1 MKFLRYMR
9 GYCRVKVR
17 EEKAAAL
24 LSLLMERKI
33 SFTPTKKAGD
43 GLISFH
49 TPYRFPEEGGPLC
62 EEIHRRAFLSDLYRY
77 RKRAG
82 LALGFIL
89 AAALIFVSTL
99 FVWDIRIVGAENTEE
114 EEIFAALERRGF
126 RIGAYIPS
134 LDKERIAMEI
144 TKDDGRFSWFK
155 INMRGTVATIDIH
168 ERTGRDGIEALTPP
182 SNLIASCD
190 AQIELLDV
198 SGGATVVKT
207 GQTVKKGELLVS
219 GVIDSQ
225 ALGYRLVR
233 ARGSV
238 YGRTTLEYD
247 VKIPVRYRQK
257 LRSNTVLGEKSIIFF
272 GKSIKVFKNDRISA
286 EFYDIIERKTRV
298 TLFGVPLPLY
308 TAGKEYI
315 CYETREARRTQTEC
329 LREAYA
335 ELALKSSA
343 DMDGAEVLA
352 RHTKLDF
359 GEEYLTLC
367 EQVDCIIDIA
377 REVKIGG

>member
-1 MKFLRYMR
+1 MKFLRYLR
-9 GYCRVKVR
+9 GYCRVKAR

-43 GLISFH
+43 GLISFY
-49 TPYRFPEEGGPLC
+49 TPYRFPEDAEPLC
-62 EEIHRRAFLSDLYRY
+62 EEIHRRSFLSDLYRY

-114 EEIFAALERRGF
+114 EEIFAALERHGF

-168 ERTGRDGIEALTPP
+168 ERTGRDSIEALTPP
-182 SNLIASCD
+182 SNLIAACD

-198 SGGATVVKT
+198 SGGATVVKI
-207 GQTVKKGELLVS
+207 GQTVKRGELLVS

-308 TAGKEYI
+308 TAEKEYI
-315 CYETREARRTQTEC
+315 CYETREAQRTQTEC

-335 ELALKSSA
+335 ELTLKSSV
-343 DMDGAEVLA
+343 DLDGAEVLA

-359 GEEYLTLC
+359 GEEYLTLH

-377 REVKIGG
+377 KEVKIGG

>member
-1 MKFLRYMR
+1 MR
-9 GYCRVKVR
+9 
-17 EEKAAAL
+17 
-24 LSLLMERKI
+24 
-33 SFTPTKKAGD
+33 
-43 GLISFH
+43 
-49 TPYRFPEEGGPLC
+49 
-62 EEIHRRAFLSDLYRY
+62 
-77 RKRAG
+77 
-82 LALGFIL
+82 
-89 AAALIFVSTL
+89 
-99 FVWDIRIVGAENTEE
+99 VGASTAE
-114 EEIFAALERRGF
+114 LR
-126 RIGAYIPS
+126 S
-134 LDKERIAMEI
+134 
-144 TKDDGRFSWFK
+144 
-155 INMRGTVATIDIH
+155 NMI
-168 ERTGRDGIEALTPP
+168 
-182 SNLIASCD
+182 
-190 AQIELLDV
+190 
-198 SGGATVVKT
+198 
-207 GQTVKKGELLVS
+207 
-219 GVIDSQ
+219 
-225 ALGYRLVR
+225 
-233 ARGSV
+233 
-238 YGRTTLEYD
+238 
-247 VKIPVRYRQK
+247 IPVRYRQK

-308 TAGKEYI
+308 TAEKEYI

>member
-1 MKFLRYMR
+1 MLISGDLRTVTFEKGVKNEISALYARLLPREGERGKSRRTPLTPYGKENFLYAD
-9 GYCRVKVR
+9 
-17 EEKAAAL
+17 E
-24 LSLLMERKI
+24 
-33 SFTPTKKAGD
+33 KAGD
-43 GLISFH
+43 GLISFY
-49 TPYRFPEEGGPLC
+49 TPYRFPEEAEPLC
-62 EEIHRRAFLSDLYRY
+62 EDIHRRSFLSDLYRY

-207 GQTVKKGELLVS
+207 GQTVKKASFL
-219 GVIDSQ
+219 
-225 ALGYRLVR
+225 
-233 ARGSV
+233 
-238 YGRTTLEYD
+238 
-247 VKIPVRYRQK
+247 
-257 LRSNTVLGEKSIIFF
+257 
-272 GKSIKVFKNDRISA
+272 SA
-286 EFYDIIERKTRV
+286 E
-298 TLFGVPLPLY
+298 
-308 TAGKEYI
+308 
-315 CYETREARRTQTEC
+315 
-329 LREAYA
+329 
-335 ELALKSSA
+335 S
-343 DMDGAEVLA
+343 
-352 RHTKLDF
+352 
-359 GEEYLTLC
+359 
-367 EQVDCIIDIA
+367 
-377 REVKIGG
+377 